1 MTHVSESRVIPA
13 QQSKVWA
20 LLVDLANASLW
31 NKSWLRI
38 EFTSN
43 QTHGVGT
50 KFKAHTESG
59 DAFEFEVSEWSA
71 PDRLAIRPLRDPD
84 EPAYQVTLD
93 SHEFRLTQG
102 AEHDE
107 TVVELRANA
116 TARGIKGRVV
126 AALIWPGH
134 QRGGLKTALDAIAS
148 VFDEDEPP
156 KEPAGPSEPLSS

>member
-1 MTHVSESRVIPA
+1 VAHVSESRVVPA
-13 QQSKVWA
+13 QQSEVWA
-20 LLVDLANASLW
+20 LLADLAKASLW

-71 PDRLAIRPLRDPD
+71 PERLAIRPLRDPE
-84 EPAYQVTLD
+84 EPAYAVMLD
-93 SHEFRLTQG
+93 SHEFRLAPG
-102 AEHDE
+102 AEHGE
-107 TVVELRANA
+107 TVLELRANA
-116 TARGIKGRVV
+116 TAHGIKGRVI

-134 QRGGLKTALDAIAS
+134 QRDGLKTALDTIAS
-148 VFDEDEPP
+148 VFDENEPP
-156 KEPAGPSEPLSS
+156 KEPADPCEPLSS